1 MWCLH
6 NFLLGVLDVRSPV
19 NVDATTGPHVSVLI
33 QLPPHHQSK
42 HCSLIYG
49 PNSTLSASVRED
61 HNEIEYT
68 LHSLIAGVT
77 YDYNVFCS
85 IVFEMDHKTDE
96 FIFTDKGTFTPGVS
110 DMHDEMYGY
119 IL

>member
-1 MWCLH
+1 M
-6 NFLLGVLDVRSPV
+6 LGVLDVRSPV

-33 QLPPHHQSK
+33 QLPPHHMYQNK
-42 HCSLIYG
+42 NCSLIYG
-49 PNSTLSASVRED
+49 LNSTLQNTSASVRED

-68 LHSLIAGVT
+68 LHPLIAGVT
-77 YDYNVFCS
+77 YDYYVFCS
-85 IVFEMDHKTDE
+85 IVFEMDYKTAE
-96 FIFTDKGTFTPGVS
+96 FIFSDKGTFTPGIS